1 MPGVSRRAFLGSAAS
16 AAAAGGAGAG
26 EPPRPSVETRESA
39 MSTYRAL
46 CMQVRCQAVNAAKD
60 RAEARAIMKRSL
72 ERLGEQAAAGI
83 AWVGR
88 DDCKLLVFP
97 EYFLTGFPIGDAIPA
112 WADKAALEVGGP
124 EYEALGRLAEQH
136 KAYLA
141 GNAYE
146 ADPRFPGLYFQTC
159 FVVDP
164 AGRVILRYRRLN
176 SMSTPTPHDVWDRYL
191 DAYGLDGVFPV
202 ARTPIGN
209 LAAIASE
216 EILFPEVARCLAMR
230 GAEVFFHPTSQ
241 ANEIARAVKEVCT
254 VARAVE
260 NVAYVVSANSGGIE
274 GSPFPV
280 SSTDGG
286 SKIVDYHGAVLAKTG
301 WGESTAA
308 YAEVDLAGL
317 RRFRRRP
324 GMENLLAR
332 QRFEAYAE
340 SYAKHRFYP
349 PNTMLGGI
357 PERKHFVETQKQ
369 TIAKLVAAGII
380 GGE

>member
-1 MPGVSRRAFLGSAAS
+1 MTS
-16 AAAAGGAGAG
+16 
-26 EPPRPSVETRESA
+26 
-39 MSTYRAL
+39 YRAL
-46 CMQVRCQAVNAAKD
+46 AMQVRCHAVNAARD

-72 ERLGEQAAAGI
+72 ERLREQAGAGI

-88 DDCKLLVFP
+88 EDCKLVVFP
-97 EYFLTGFPIGDAIPA
+97 EYFLTGFPIGDPIPA
-112 WADKAALEVGGP
+112 WADKAALEMNGP
-124 EYEALGRLAEQH
+124 EYEALGKIAAEH

-146 ADPRFPGLYFQTC
+146 VDPKFPGLFFQTC

-164 AGRVILRYRRLN
+164 SGAVVLRYRRLN
-176 SMSTPTPHDVWDRYL
+176 SMSSPTPHDVWDRYL
-191 DAYGLDGVFPV
+191 EVYGLEGVFPV
-202 ARTPIGN
+202 AKTPLGN

-216 EILFPEVARCLAMR
+216 EILFPEVARCMAMR

-241 ANEIARAVKEVCT
+241 ANETARGVKEVCT

-260 NVAYVVSANSGGIE
+260 NCAYVVSANSGGIE

-286 SKIVDYHGAVLAKTG
+286 SKIVDYQGNVLAKTG

-308 YAEVDLAGL
+308 YAEIDLAAL

-340 SYAKHRFYP
+340 SYAKQRFYP
-349 PNTMLGGI
+349 PNTMLGGV
-357 PERKHFVETQKQ
+357 PERKHFLETQRQ

-380 GGE
+380 EKE